1 MSNNYTY
8 PSLPSIVAGLKN
20 PEIVESKFIYNF
32 FMPDERVNEKS
43 QILGRDG
50 ITDNAAFA
58 SRIGKSPRFV
68 QIKMNQTWATTK
80 YLDIQA
86 LVNAKAPI
94 LYEDAPFGRNFSSIV
109 VQDTSA
115 DAKSYYIMSSS
126 SDPLFTGELIVGGGV
141 DSFGAFDSH
150 DVVMPTESV
159 SSTRMSSSTANERSF
174 LFNALN
180 NIQST
185 SYRYAKTDIVGVMQN
200 DFLNDVKGF
209 APAVT
214 FSNLFIGDITN
225 RILENENSIFADEFA
240 AALERSEKIQK
251 KSRQSSNSYVV
262 SADEYD
268 LTLPYYDYELFDEAD
283 ITSADLSVEVNHVGF
298 VIDKSTQNSDRT
310 VTINETTYLSS
321 KETEYV
327 DNAVRYGGLYSYTVR
342 ALYEVIV
349 YAAAE
354 TSSSRGAQIAKAKM
368 LFATSGKNIDIFCV
382 ENTPPPPPEDVYF
395 KLLPEG
401 HLFIGWQFPFNKQRD
416 IKKFQVFR
424 RSSLD
429 VAFELI
435 SEIDFDDSVIKTPS
449 SEFIPAQLVTRK
461 KSPTCLY
468 NDLEFNINSKFIYA
482 IISVDAH
489 GYTSN
494 YSTQFQVSVDL
505 FTESLVIN
513 VVVRKGCPKPYPNL
527 YLEQDF
533 FTDLVK
539 DSEHKRMTVY
549 FDPDYTDLLDSAGH
563 RLNLIA
569 FNSKRPSYKI
579 HILETNLAQDQIV
592 NITTGNTK
600 IPVAI
605 PISEAKVYTQVT

>member
-86 LVNAKAPI
+86 LVDSKAPI
-94 LYEDAPFGRNFSSIV
+94 LYEDAPFGSNFSSIV

-126 SDPLFTGELIVGGGV
+126 SDPLFTGEITKATDLRSLSTS
-141 DSFGAFDSH
+141 DMTSL
-150 DVVMPTESV
+150 PTV
-159 SSTRMSSSTANERSF
+159 SLSSSRMTSSTANERSF

-185 SYRYAKTDIVGVMQN
+185 NYRYAKTDIAGVMQN

-209 APAVT
+209 APAVS

-225 RILENENSIFADEFA
+225 RIIENENSIFADEFA

-251 KSRQSSNSYVV
+251 KSRQSSNSYAV

-298 VIDKSTQNSDRT
+298 IIDKSTQNSDGT

-321 KETEYV
+321 KATEYV
-327 DNAVRYGGLYSYTVR
+327 DDAVRYGGLYSYTVR

-382 ENTPPPPPEDVYF
+382 ENVPPPPPEDVYF

-424 RSSLD
+424 RPSLD

-435 SEIDFDDSVIKTPS
+435 SEIDFDDSVVKTPS
-449 SEFIPAQLVTRK
+449 SELIPDPLITRK

-468 NDLEFNINSKFIYA
+468 NDLEFNVNSKFIYA

-513 VVVRKGCPKPYPNL
+513 AVVRKGCPKPYPNL
-527 YLEQDF
+527 HLEQDF

-549 FDPDYTDLLDSAGH
+549 FDPDYTDLLDADGH

-605 PISEAKVYTQVT
+605 PMSEAKVYTQVS

>member
-50 ITDNAAFA
+50 ITDNAYFA
-58 SRIGKSPRFV
+58 SRIGKAPRFV

-86 LVNAKAPI
+86 LVDSKAPI
-94 LYEDAPFGRNFSSIV
+94 LYEDAPFGSNFSSIV

-126 SDPLFTGELIVGGGV
+126 SDPLFTGEITKASDLRSLSTS
-141 DSFGAFDSH
+141 DMTSL
-150 DVVMPTESV
+150 PTV
-159 SSTRMSSSTANERSF
+159 SLSSSRMSSSTANERSF

-185 SYRYAKTDIVGVMQN
+185 SYRYAKTDIAGVMQN

-209 APAVT
+209 APAVS

-225 RILENENSIFADEFA
+225 RIIENENSIFADEFA

-298 VIDKSTQNSDRT
+298 IIDKSTQNSDGT

-321 KETEYV
+321 KDTQYI

-382 ENTPPPPPEDVYF
+382 ENAPPPPPEDVYF

-424 RSSLD
+424 RPSLD

-435 SEIDFDDSVIKTPS
+435 SEIDFDDSVVKTPS
-449 SEFIPAQLVTRK
+449 SELIPDLLITRK

-468 NDLEFNINSKFIYA
+468 NDLEFNVNSKFIYA

-513 VVVRKGCPKPYPNL
+513 AVVRKGCPKPYPNL

-539 DSEHKRMTVY
+539 DSEHKRMTIY
-549 FDPDYTDLLDSAGH
+549 FDPDYTDLLDADGH

-605 PISEAKVYTQVT
+605 PMSEAKVYTQVS